1 MSRRTV
7 ANLVTFFVVASVFFF
22 WAVNSLV
29 KVDRINQPYHVKA
42 DFAQAVGVLPGAEV
56 DYLGVPYGTVAQV
69 KRITDGVRINMK
81 IDHGKNVPMHSTAA
95 IFR

>member
-29 KVDRINQPYHVKA
+29 NTISGLFH
-42 DFAQAVGVLPGAEV
+42 
-56 DYLGVPYGTVAQV
+56 
-69 KRITDGVRINMK
+69 
-81 IDHGKNVPMHSTAA
+81 
-95 IFR
+95 